1 VLLKVDVVDG
11 RYLGCWS
18 SGGAYKLLEPPCLPH
33 FWSSVPRERSVPM
46 RRRLLSQYPTYS
58 TLHRVDCD
66 SVKSVPYQRDENSL
80 EADIPFVQ
88 LMVLLYGF
96 TQKDTQV
103 SHAAWDMEVVGGG
116 QFPNA
121 ARDPIS
127 ALSWYSPGHEEVLTG
142 GEAGIIEG
150 FSDLMCK
157 GNPDSCDTYNGNRF
171 DWRYLIQRAA
181 VLKAKL
187 PVGRRRDPP
196 WVQQFERRFGKMKG
210 IDYEINLTG
219 RVNFDV
225 WREVRYD
232 TSLTGEIKNRQL
244 KTVARYFFPDEDFV
258 EVDRAHLGRLSPGEL
273 RDYCLS
279 DARATYKLADSYL
292 SLLMLPTVELH
303 CPLDLIVRRTPSH
316 IGNYLY
322 GSEFKRLDVVSDGPN
337 LERFDY
343 LWEGSK

>member
-1 VLLKVDVVDG
+1 VVDG

-18 SGGAYKLLEPPCLPH
+18 SGGAYKLLEPPCHPH
-33 FWSSVPRERSVPM
+33 FWSLVRREQSVPL
-46 RRRLLSQYPTYS
+46 RRRLLSAYPEYS
-58 TLHRVDCD
+58 TLFRVDCD
-66 SVKSVPYQRDENSL
+66 SFKAVPYQRDEDSL

-96 TQKDTQV
+96 VQKDTNV
-103 SHAAWDMEVVGGG
+103 SHAAWDMEVVGVG
-116 QFPNA
+116 QFPSA
-121 ARDPIS
+121 KRDPIT
-127 ALSWYSPGHEEVLTG
+127 ALAWYSPGHEEVLTG
-142 GEAGIIEG
+142 DEAGIIEG
-150 FSDLMCK
+150 FANLMS
-157 GNPDSCDTYNGNRF
+157 GENPDVCDTYNGNRF
-171 DWRYLIQRAA
+171 DWRYLVQRASI
-181 VLKAKL
+181 LKVKL

-196 WVQQFERRFGKMKG
+196 WVQQFERKFGKMKG
-210 IDYEINLTG
+210 VDYEINLTG

-225 WREVRYD
+225 WREVRFD

-244 KTVARYFFPDEDFV
+244 KTVARYFFPDEDFI
-258 EVDRAHLGRLSPGEL
+258 EVDRAHLGWLSPGEL

-292 SLLMLPTVELH
+292 ALLMLPTVELH

>member
-1 VLLKVDVVDG
+1 VVDG

-18 SGGAYKLLEPPCLPH
+18 SGGAYKLVEPPCYPH
-33 FWSSVPRERSVPM
+33 FWSRVQRPQSVPARK
-46 RRRLLSQYPTYS
+46 RLLSEYPEYRM
-58 TLHRVDCD
+58 LYRVDCESKND
-66 SVKSVPYQRDENSL
+66 VPYQRDEDSL
-80 EADIPFVQ
+80 EADIPYVQ

-96 TQKDTQV
+96 VQKDTLLT
-103 SHAAWDMEVVGGG
+103 HAAWDMEVIGGG
-116 QFPNA
+116 QFPSAKRN
-121 ARDPIS
+121 PIT
-127 ALSWYSPGHEEVLTG
+127 ALSWYSPSHEEVLMG
-142 GEAGIIEG
+142 DEESIIEG
-150 FSDLMCK
+150 FVNLMVQE
-157 GNPDSCDTYNGNRF
+157 NLDACDTYNGNRF
-171 DWRYLIQRAA
+171 DWRYLIQRASI
-181 VLKAKL
+181 LKAKL

-210 IDYEINLTG
+210 IDYEINLSG

-225 WREVRYD
+225 WREVRFD
-232 TSLTGEIKNRQL
+232 TSLTGEIKNRSL
-244 KTVARYFFPDEDFV
+244 KEVARYFFPDEDFI

-292 SLLMLPTVELH
+292 ALLMLPTVELH

-322 GSEFKRLDVVSDGPN
+322 GAEFKRLDVVSDGPN

-343 LWEGSK
+343 LWEGSE